1 MTGQI
6 ILMLYGM
13 VFLLLVPADAVFVSA
28 FLMTA
33 IYIGLWN
40 LKIPYR
46 MRQIL
51 PWVWLLL
58 CFGVPEL
65 SIFAAAAC
73 YSMLN
78 EERYIPAIILA
89 SLSFLMW
96 MEKEPEGVILQL
108 AGCAFACVL
117 SRQFRA
123 YESLLKKY
131 RKTRDD
137 STEWNIVLK
146 EKNKNLLENQ
156 DYEIYTATLKER
168 NRIAREIHDHVGH
181 MLSRAIL
188 MVGAMKV
195 VNHQETLSE
204 PLKQLEETLNT
215 AKIGRAHV

>member
-58 CFGVPEL
+58 CLGVPEL
-65 SIFAAAAC
+65 SIFVAAAC

-89 SLSFLMW
+89 SVSYTHLDVY
-96 MEKEPEGVILQL
+96 K
-108 AGCAFACVL
+108 
-117 SRQFRA
+117 RQEQSIRFFTFG
-123 YESLLKKY
+123 LP
-131 RKTRDD
+131 
-137 STEWNIVLK
+137 N
-146 EKNKNLLENQ
+146 
-156 DYEIYTATLKER
+156 EI
-168 NRIAREIHDHVGH
+168 II
-181 MLSRAIL
+181 
-188 MVGAMKV
+188 
-195 VNHQETLSE
+195 
-204 PLKQLEETLNT
+204 
-215 AKIGRAHV
+215 